1 MIWFF
6 IFLLQNL
13 RWELVYTVLFDQYLK
28 LDLDTNKICVI
39 WTQHWWSFIAINVM
53 LNGVLD
59 KHRHWHNFSLS
70 ISRDC
75 EDVCSKLI
83 RKNIPRSDM
92 GRCMWEYLDLEEL
105 STCSCATCDW
115 KLNFQFYW
123 FQCQSSLCWSG
134 IRYFFGSLFLLSDM
148 MSKFWDILETY
159 RPIGE
164 MDGRVWETNIFLRV
178 V

>member
-1 MIWFF
+1 MIWFL

-13 RWELVYTVLFDQYLK
+13 RWELVYTVLFDQYSK

-39 WTQHWWSFIAINVM
+39 WKQHWWSFIAINVM

-59 KHRHWHNFSLS
+59 KHRRWHNFSLS

-92 GRCMWEYLDLEEL
+92 GRCMWEYLDLKEL

-134 IRYFFGSLFLLSDM
+134 IRFFFLQ
-148 MSKFWDILETY
+148 FV
-159 RPIGE
+159 PI
-164 MDGRVWETNIFLRV
+164 VWYDV
-178 V
+178 